1 MSIPE
6 TVLAVEN
13 LGIKFTRR
21 RSLFHGR
28 KKKTFWAIRNTSFE
42 LNRGDILGVIGPN
55 GSGKSTLLKALSGI
69 YEPNEGRVLNNGV
82 SVALLSVSAGFI
94 GNLTG
99 RENAVL
105 SGLLLGIPK
114 EEVLLNLEAMKS
126 LSELDGFFEE
136 PIKTYSSGM
145 KSRLGFSVAYYL
157 DPDVTFIDEVI
168 SVGDQGFREK
178 SATLMKEKIKA
189 GRTSVVVSHNMN
201 LISDLC
207 TRLIVLQHGQEAVE
221 HTDIP
226 RALDMYKKTFKK

>member
-1 MSIPE
+1 MSANNS
-6 TVLAVEN
+6 VLSVEN
-13 LGIKFTRR
+13 LGIKFTRGK
-21 RSLFHGR
+21 SLFHGR
-28 KKKTFWAIRNTSFE
+28 KKRSFWAIRNTTFS
-42 LNRGDILGVIGPN
+42 LDKGDVLGVIGPN

-69 YEPNEGRVLNNGV
+69 YLPNEGRVLNHGV

-94 GNLTG
+94 NNLSG

-114 EEVLLNLEAMKS
+114 ETVLANLEAMKK
-126 LSELDGFFEE
+126 LSELGEFFEE

-157 DPDVTFIDEVI
+157 NPDVTFIDEVI

-178 SATLMKEKIKA
+178 SSTLMKEKIKA
-189 GRTSVVVSHNMN
+189 GKTAIVVSHNMD

-207 TRLIVLQHGQEAVE
+207 TRLIVLGHGKKPKEHQNIPEAIE
-221 HTDIP
+221 E
-226 RALDMYKKTFKK
+226 YKKTFKK